1 MLNELLNRYP
11 SLFACKETI
20 QQAAEALI
28 RCYADG
34 KKVMTCGNGGS
45 CADADHIVGELMKGF
60 LKNRPIK
67 ESLKNS
73 MKEQYPSLDAN
84 ILDKLQCGLPALSL
98 CSLTALNTAICND
111 TDPNLIYAQ
120 SVFGLGNKGDVL
132 ICISTSGNAKT
143 VCAAAQVAKA
153 LGILVIGLTGS
164 TGGKLK
170 EIADICI
177 CAPETETYKIQEL
190 HLPIYHYLCAA
201 VEAYFFDI

>member
-11 SLFACKETI
+11 SLFTCKETI
-20 QQAAEALI
+20 HQAAESLI

-34 KKVMTCGNGGS
+34 KKVMVCGNGGS

-60 LKNRPIK
+60 LKKRPIK

-84 ILDKLQCGLPALSL
+84 ILDKLQCGLPTLSL

-201 VEAYFFDI
+201 VEAHFFDV